1 MRGTTVRRLP
11 TDKSNDVSFREW
23 GAVYSFVLAL
33 GCFVR
38 ELGVLGAVLL
48 HTINGSTKA
57 IIGPGCI
64 GQCDTVGSP
73 ARQGPNS
80 IAELQS

>member
-38 ELGVLGAVLL
+38 ELRVLL